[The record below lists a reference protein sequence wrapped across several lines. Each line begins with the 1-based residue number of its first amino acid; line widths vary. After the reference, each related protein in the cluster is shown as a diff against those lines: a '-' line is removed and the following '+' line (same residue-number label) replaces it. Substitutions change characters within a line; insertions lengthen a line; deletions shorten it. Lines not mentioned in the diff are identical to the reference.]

1 MKKDVILLLCENGG
15 ILFCSSEKSEFY
27 KSLVEDSN
35 ILNLNKNKGQNRI
48 RYKEYTITSQKIL
61 HNNNVF
67 YLISITTNIFNIDY
81 YKRLAYI
88 DSLTNLHN
96 RNFWEHLKDG
106 ILNFPKYRTYGL
118 IIIDMD
124 NLKSINDNWGHSLG
138 DEAIR
143 IVSQSIK
150 ESIRKKDIP
159 IRYGGD
165 EFIIIIPNVGND
177 VIKRII
183 NRIKY
188 NLSLKSKNVP
198 FTISVTFG
206 FANTNSIDNL
216 QLAFEKADYFM
227 YKRKKTKLNTEKS
240 RQKAEEF

>member
-35 ILNLNKNKGQNRI
+35 ILNLNKNKGQSRI
-48 RYKEYTITSQKIL
+48 KYKEYTITSQKIL

-118 IIIDMD
+118 IIVDMD

-165 EFIIIIPNVGND
+165 EFIIIIPNVENN
-177 VIKRII
+177 VIKKII

-206 FANTNSIDNL
+206 FANTNGIDSL

-227 YKRKKTKLNTEKS
+227 YKRKKAKLNIKEKQIKS
-240 RQKAEEF
+240 